1 MGGVRKADGRADPT
15 RGGLVIRDLRVEL
28 EGRTILDGVD
38 LEAPEGQVTAV
49 LGASGS
55 GKTTILR
62 AVAGL
67 VEVAAG
73 SILVAGR
80 DVTGLPTH
88 RRGVGLMFQDLALFP
103 HLDVGANV
111 GFGLGMQGVS
121 SDERSRRVAEGLE
134 LVGLEGTVSRAVQTL
149 SGGERQ
155 RVALARALAPA
166 PSVLMLDEPLGAIDR
181 TLRDRLLDELAA
193 IVDAV
198 GVTTLYVTHDQ
209 SEAFRLAAGVAIVRD
224 GRIVQ
229 FGDPHAVW
237 SRPTDEATARL
248 LGHRNVVR
256 DGERTI
262 LLRADGLTLSRD
274 TSGTTATGGT
284 GVTRGAA
291 AEPVKIA
298 AASFDGGVA
307 SIRVVTQDG
316 TELALTQ
323 PSRERWRTGDVAMLR
338 IDPDARI
345 ELG

>member
-1 MGGVRKADGRADPT
+1 MDLVQAGGDRGDPR
-15 RGGLVIRDLRVEL
+15 RGGLVIRGMRVEL
-28 EGRTILDGVD
+28 DGHTILDGVD
-38 LEAPEGQVTAV
+38 LEAPEGRVTGV

-67 VEVAAG
+67 VEITAG

-80 DVTGLPTH
+80 DVHGLPPH

-111 GFGLGMQGVS
+111 EFGLRMQGIGA
-121 SDERSRRVAEGLE
+121 DQRSRRVAEVLE
-134 LVGLEGTVSRAVQTL
+134 LVGLDGTANRAVQTL

-181 TLRDRLLDELAA
+181 ALRDRLLDELAA
-193 IVDAV
+193 IVDAI

-209 SEAFRLAAGVAIVRD
+209 SEAFRLAASVAIVRD

-229 FGDPHAVW
+229 AGEPQAVW
-237 SRPTDEATARL
+237 SRPADEPTARL
-248 LGHRNVVR
+248 LGHRNIVR

-262 LLRADGLTLSRD
+262 LLRADGLSLTPVA
-274 TSGTTATGGT
+274 SGQASGDRQGPP
-284 GVTRGAA
+284 G
-291 AEPVKIA
+291 EPVTIA
-298 AASFDGGVA
+298 AAAFDGGVA
-307 SIRVVTQDG
+307 SIRVMRVDG
-316 TELALTQ
+316 SELTLTEPL
-323 PSRERWRTGDVAMLR
+323 RERWRTGDSAVLR